1 MLNEQQKK
9 QLMDNM
15 ADNLHM
21 LRSRLGLTQDEIAKM
36 IGVSRHTILS
46 IESKKREMSWNTF
59 LSLILVFTK
68 NRDTDKLLNILE
80 IYTDDLNAHLKLRW
94 TVDEG

>member
-1 MLNEQQKK
+1 
-9 QLMDNM
+9 
-15 ADNLHM
+15 
-21 LRSRLGLTQDEIAKM
+21 
-36 IGVSRHTILS
+36 
-46 IESKKREMSWNTF
+46 MSWNTF

>member
-21 LRSRLGLTQDEIAKM
+21 LRSRLGLTQA
-36 IGVSRHTILS
+36 H
-46 IESKKREMSWNTF
+46 NT
-59 LSLILVFTK
+59 V
-68 NRDTDKLLNILE
+68 N
-80 IYTDDLNAHLKLRW
+80 
-94 TVDEG
+94 